1 MKLTF
6 SKENINIKSA
16 IILSV
21 LALFAGFVASWMGP
35 ANLVLSLLPMAV
47 AAGLL
52 ASLIHFECDTFKPIR
67 FIAPICVIVLDW
79 ILNGF
84 YSLGGIIM
92 VVSALMIFLVYEQ
105 GWSKIESIL
114 TMSLVVAGL
123 IVLMFVIV
131 GIQEGGGLPVKEF
144 YENLFE
150 QFKSEYVKYF
160 EETYS
165 ALYEEA
171 GVEPV
176 SSEYII
182 YVFDFMWGMI
192 VSILFVSGFVLVG
205 IASKIY
211 SFVLKKLDSD
221 KEKLDAWKFSP
232 TPLYAYFYA
241 IVELLTMFV
250 SSELTSF
257 TLCVSNLSMIF
268 MPIFWYMGTVA
279 AVKLVSERKKR
290 GMPTAFTIVCAV
302 VIAIFFPRILSYMG
316 VFYCIISDKIKQF
329 KDIDND

>member
-6 SKENINIKSA
+6 SKENINFKSA
-16 IILSV
+16 VILSV
-21 LALFAGFVASWMGP
+21 LSIFTGFVASWMGP
-35 ANLVLSLLPMAV
+35 ANLVLSLLPMA
-47 AAGLL
+47 ATAGLL
-52 ASLIHFECDTFKPIR
+52 ASLIHFECNTFKTIR
-67 FIAPICVIVLDW
+67 FIAPICVIALDW
-79 ILNGF
+79 ILNSF
-84 YSLGGIIM
+84 NSLGGIIM
-92 VVSALMIFLVYEQ
+92 VVAALLIFLVYEQ
-105 GWSKIESIL
+105 GWSKIESVL

-123 IVLMFVIV
+123 IALMFVII

-150 QFKSEYVKYF
+150 QFKNEYVKYF

-171 GVEPV
+171 GVEPI

-192 VSILFVSGFVLVG
+192 VSIFFVSGFILVG

-211 SFVLKKLDSD
+211 SFALKKLGSD
-221 KEKLDAWKFSP
+221 KEKLDAWKFIP
-232 TPLYAYFYA
+232 TPLYAYFFA
-241 IVELLTMFV
+241 IIEVLTMFV

-257 TLCVSNLSMIF
+257 ALCVSNLSMIF

-279 AVKLVSERKKR
+279 AVKLVNERKKR
-290 GMPTAFTIVCAV
+290 GMPTAFTKACAI

-316 VFYCIISDKIKQF
+316 VFYCIISNKLKKI
-329 KDIDND
+329 KDIDNN